1 MKANLQA
8 AMKDA
13 MRAKDRSK
21 LDTIRGILSAIQ
33 YEEMEKKVE
42 PLPDAGILEVLQREI
57 KKRREEIEF
66 AEKAGRPE
74 MVANLNAE
82 IAAVEA
88 FLPKQLS
95 ADELSKIVS
104 DLRAADAGLNMGGVM
119 KLLKERYAG
128 QYDGRTASDLVKKA
142 FG

>member
-1 MKANLQA
+1 
-8 AMKDA
+8 
-13 MRAKDRSK
+13 
-21 LDTIRGILSAIQ
+21 
-33 YEEMEKKVE
+33 
-42 PLPDAGILEVLQREI
+42 
-57 KKRREEIEF
+57 
-66 AEKAGRPE
+66 